1 MTASSQCPMNAD
13 KKASFYISVF
23 FLFSEVLFLET
34 DLRAV
39 LYFKS
44 LLFCFG
50 VKATFSFKTLQQHSE
65 TQSMKS
71 LSASLI
77 IGLMTKSLFLER
89 KRKVEPCF

>member
-1 MTASSQCPMNAD
+1 MSA
-13 KKASFYISVF
+13 F
-23 FLFSEVLFLET
+23 FLFSEVFFLAT

-50 VKATFSFKTLQQHSE
+50 VKAAFPFDTLQQHSE

-77 IGLMTKSLFLER
+77 TQVYKISKNFSFFYGNSHFL
-89 KRKVEPCF
+89 